1 MTRFTAALAA
11 ALLLGVAC
19 QSGAPTGNS
28 ASAPRIAGSLDS
40 GLIAFIGD
48 QGVGVID
55 PSNGKLS
62 IVSPLPGGGAFR
74 AVGPVWA
81 GAPDVGYPVLYFTI
95 HDDRP
100 AERRDSPGVVPYDW
114 IFRVDPFTGVIE
126 PVAASFDSQSEG
138 PLGLVGN
145 SRYLALTV
153 GCCATYEVDALDL
166 TQTAGPLKVL
176 SKPPAQAAFFTQ
188 GAAPGR
194 SALIAVR
201 AFGTGAWYWLNA
213 EAGVLNPFPISLGPD
228 DGPIAISADGTLV
241 AVAAPDKG
249 PVIRPISVAVPIASP
264 SPSADAT
271 AAPSASPTPSPS
283 PAAPRRVNSKLAHPD
298 GLAWSPDAKQL
309 LVAVNG
315 ELQLYNASAP
325 DGTAPVSKYA
335 SGANVQGVAWS
346 RPIPGKTFAMVKP
359 NGGPLAMVDALLA
372 ATKLPAEADTAAN
385 RPLTKVYLWQFD
397 STKTSPI
404 SSITDA
410 SPATLAKYP
419 PLNAGVVF
427 HHWAPPDT
435 WELLGGCYRYR
446 VVITGSVQPTAA
458 TFGLGGG
465 ELCSTPKPSPSAS
478 ASASAKPT

>member
-1 MTRFTAALAA
+1 
-11 ALLLGVAC
+11 
-19 QSGAPTGNS
+19 
-28 ASAPRIAGSLDS
+28 
-40 GLIAFIGD
+40 
-48 QGVGVID
+48 
-55 PSNGKLS
+55 
-62 IVSPLPGGGAFR
+62 
-74 AVGPVWA
+74 
-81 GAPDVGYPVLYFTI
+81 VLYFTI

-114 IFRVDPFTGVIE
+114 IFRMDPFTGVFE

-241 AVAAPDKG
+241 AVAAADKG
-249 PVIRPISVAVPIASP
+249 PVIRPISVAVPIASA

-271 AAPSASPTPSPS
+271 AAPTASPTPSPS

-346 RPIPGKTFAMVKP
+346 RPFPGKTFAMVKP